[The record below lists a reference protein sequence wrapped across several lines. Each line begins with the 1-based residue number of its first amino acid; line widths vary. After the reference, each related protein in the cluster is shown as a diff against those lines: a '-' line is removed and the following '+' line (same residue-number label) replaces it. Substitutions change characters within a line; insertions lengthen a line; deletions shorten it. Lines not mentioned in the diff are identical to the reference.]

1 MTTEKKG
8 SENHQFTK
16 ILRKQIVVKVIKA
29 LAARIWTQEHATG
42 HIQKANRRKY
52 ITEALKRGEAVEAEG
67 SRIES
72 RKKILLKLKT
82 CLNTRQKIDQAKNRM
97 KKDDMPNIIA
107 KNIVLD

>member
-1 MTTEKKG
+1 MKTEKKG
-8 SENHQFTK
+8 SENPKFTK

-52 ITEALKRGEAVEAEG
+52 ITEALKRGEAVVAEG

-72 RKKILLKLKT
+72 RKKILKLKT
-82 CLNTRQKIDQAKNRM
+82 CLNTRQRIGQAKNRL
-97 KKDDMPNIIA
+97 KKDDRTNIIA
-107 KNIVLD
+107 TNVVLD